1 MLVVVTF
8 MQDEAREAVAEAI
21 SQIDEEVLHHI
32 AYASLLRL
40 QWDVTFDIIRR
51 MPIAKQ
57 KLCQSILNGYM
68 QQLDE
73 ETYQY
78 LDHLLDQYG
87 IGLSSVSEQ

>member
-1 MLVVVTF
+1 
-8 MQDEAREAVAEAI
+8 MQDAAREAVAEAI

-32 AYASLLRL
+32 AYASLLRS

-51 MPIAKQ
+51 MSIAKQ

-87 IGLSSVSEQ
+87 IGLNSITEQ